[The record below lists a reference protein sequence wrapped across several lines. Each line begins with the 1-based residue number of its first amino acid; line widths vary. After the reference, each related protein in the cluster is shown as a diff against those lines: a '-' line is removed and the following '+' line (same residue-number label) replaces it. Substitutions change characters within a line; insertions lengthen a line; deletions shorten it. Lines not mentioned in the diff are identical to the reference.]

1 VYELASFSSS
11 CDLQNQQNAAAVPG
25 GFVQK
30 LLGVLSFL
38 FLCLPA
44 AAQNQQ
50 TIRVNAGGPAYRD
63 TKGHAW
69 SADYGFNTGSLSYSA
84 PKATVTGTSD
94 PTLFKSARVGTSSGA
109 QLEYHF
115 KVSNGRYR
123 VNLYF
128 AETYFT
134 KAGKRVFDVQLQG
147 ATLFSGL
154 DIFAQAG
161 RDHALV
167 RSAQVSVTS
176 GQLVIRFVHH
186 AGRNVPVI
194 GAVEILPS
202 GSSTPPS
209 VTTQPASQS
218 ITVGQTA
225 TFKVVATGTAPL
237 SYQWMK
243 RGANIAGATSASYTT
258 PAATSAD
265 NGSTFQVKIKNSA
278 GQVTSTAAT
287 LTINSLL
294 TLTTTTLPGGTVGK
308 SYLTAL
314 HASSGT
320 KPYSWKLSGGTLP
333 AGLSLVAS
341 TGVISGKPTTTGIYN
356 FTANVTDTTSS
367 RPQTATKSLSIT
379 IAAVVT
385 PLHFST
391 SSLSAGQVGVAYS
404 TMIQATGGTTPYH
417 WSIDS
422 GALPAGLT
430 LSAATGMISGKP
442 TKSGSS
448 TFTAKV
454 TDLASPSSQ
463 TATRSLTITVAS
475 AAAPV
480 QITTTSVHSGQVGV
494 PYSTTLIATDGTL
507 PYKWSIA
514 SGLLPAG
521 VTLGAATGTIAG
533 TPTTSGTL
541 SFTIHVT
548 DSASP
553 ATTDSANFSIT
564 IAARADHSVM
574 LKWTAS
580 PSPGVTGYN
589 VYRSTTS
596 GSGYSKINP
605 SLVGGLSYTDA
616 SVVNGQTYYY
626 VTTAVNAAGDES
638 SYSVQVKMIV
648 P

>member
-1 VYELASFSSS
+1 LF
-11 CDLQNQQNAAAVPG
+11 
-25 GFVQK
+25 
-30 LLGVLSFL
+30 

-44 AAQNQQ
+44 AAQTQQ
-50 TIRVNAGGPAYRD
+50 IIRVNAGGPAYRD
-63 TKGHAW
+63 TKGQSW
-69 SADYGFNTGSLSYSA
+69 SADHGFNTGTLAISA
-84 PKATVTGTSD
+84 PKVTVTGTSD
-94 PTLFKSARVGTSSGA
+94 PMLFRSARVGTSSGA
-109 QLEYHF
+109 QLQYQF
-115 KVSNGRYR
+115 KVTNGLYK

-134 KAGKRVFDVQLQG
+134 KARQRVFDVQMQG
-147 ATLFSGL
+147 ATLFSAL

-161 RDHALV
+161 RNHALV
-167 RSAQVSVTS
+167 KSAQVSVTN

-186 AGRNVPVI
+186 ANGNVPVI
-194 GAVEILPS
+194 SAVEILPS
-202 GSSTPPS
+202 GTRPS
-209 VTTQPASQS
+209 ITTQPGSQS
-218 ITVGQTA
+218 ITVGQAA
-225 TFKVVATGTAPL
+225 TFKVLATGTAPL

-243 RGANIAGATSASYTT
+243 RGANIAGATSSTYTT
-258 PAATSAD
+258 PASTSAD
-265 NGSTFQVKIKNSA
+265 NGSTFQVNVKNSA
-278 GQVTSTAAT
+278 GQVTSAAAT
-287 LTINSLL
+287 LTVTSLL
-294 TLTTTTLPGGTVGK
+294 AVTTTTLPAGTVGK
-308 SYLTAL
+308 SYLTTLQA
-314 HASSGT
+314 ASGT
-320 KPYSWKLSGGTLP
+320 KPYTWSLSGGTLP

-356 FTANVTDTTSS
+356 FTARATDATSS
-367 RPQTATKSLSIT
+367 KHQTATKSLSIT

-385 PLHFST
+385 PVQFST

-417 WSIDS
+417 WSISS

-430 LSAATGMISGKP
+430 LSAAAGTISGKP

-454 TDLASPSSQ
+454 TDSTSPGSQ
-463 TATRSLTITVAS
+463 TATKSLTITVAS

-480 QITTTSVHSGQVGV
+480 QITTTSVRSGQVGV

-507 PYKWSIA
+507 PYKWSIT
-514 SGLLPAG
+514 SGSLPAG
-521 VTLGAATGTIAG
+521 VTLAPATGTIAG
-533 TPTTSGTL
+533 TPTTSGTFT
-541 SFTIHVT
+541 FTIHVT

-564 IAARADHSVM
+564 IAAGADHSVM

-580 PSPGVTGYN
+580 PSPGVSGYN
-589 VYRSTTS
+589 VYRSTMS

-605 SLVGGLSYTDA
+605 SPVGGLSYTDA

-638 SYSVQVKMIV
+638 SYSAQVKMVI